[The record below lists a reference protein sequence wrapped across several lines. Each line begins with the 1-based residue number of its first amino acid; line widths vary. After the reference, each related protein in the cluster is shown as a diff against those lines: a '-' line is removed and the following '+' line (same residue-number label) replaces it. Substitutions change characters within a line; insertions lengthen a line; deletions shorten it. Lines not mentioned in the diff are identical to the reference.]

1 MLKSS
6 YDVDDR
12 RKPQLHR
19 DIAVPA
25 ADMDTRYNSHR
36 GETWYELFYDLV
48 FVAGAI
54 QIGNFMKYDISIWGL
69 FKSGIIFAVLRS
81 TWDQL
86 MFYQNKFDTKD
97 ILHHFYYLVQG
108 EWELI

>member
-1 MLKSS
+1 MS
-6 YDVDDR
+6 YVEFDLNR

-19 DIAVPA
+19 DTAVPSV
-25 ADMDTRYNSHR
+25 DMGTRFNSHR
-36 GETWYELFYDLV
+36 NETWYELFYDLV

-86 MFYQNKFDTKD
+86 MFYQNKFDTKGTWNF
-97 ILHHFYYLVQG
+97 LLFQYWYY
-108 EWELI
+108 II

>member
-1 MLKSS
+1 MH
-6 YDVDDR
+6 R

-19 DIAVPA
+19 DTAVPSV
-25 ADMDTRYNSHR
+25 DMDTRFNSHR
-36 GETWYELFYDLV
+36 NETWYELFYDLV

-86 MFYQNKFDTKD
+86 MFYQNKFDTKGTF
-97 ILHHFYYLVQG
+97 HNFFS
-108 EWELI
+108 